1 MSRKTVRDPKTKVK
15 TARGRKN
22 SSTRWLD
29 RQLNDPYVAK
39 AQVEGYRSRA
49 AFKLLEIDEK
59 TQILKPDLTV
69 LDLGAAPG
77 GWSQIAAGK
86 GCKVLAL
93 DILDMDELPGVTFF
107 KLDFMD
113 DKAPEIL
120 LDALGGAGVDVVLS
134 DLAPNTTGHKNT
146 DHLRILALVEAAYD
160 FATEVLKP
168 GGVFLAKVRQGGTE
182 GELLARMKKDFTK
195 IKHIKPPSSRKES
208 PETFVIAQ
216 GFRANEA

>member
-1 MSRKTVRDPKTKVK
+1 MSRKTIRDPKAKVK

-39 AQVEGYRSRA
+39 AQLEGYRSRA

-59 TQILKPDLTV
+59 AEILKPGLSV

-77 GWSQIAAGK
+77 GWSQVAADK

-93 DILDMDELPGVTFF
+93 DILDMDELPGVNFF

-120 LDALGGAGVDVVLS
+120 LDALGGAGVDIVLS
-134 DLAPNTTGHKNT
+134 DMAPNTTGHKNT
-146 DHLRILALVEAAYD
+146 DHLRILALVEAAYE

-168 GGVFLAKVRQGGTE
+168 GGTFLAKVRQGGTE
-182 GELLARMKKDFTK
+182 NDLLARMKKDFTK

-216 GFRANEA
+216 EFRSET